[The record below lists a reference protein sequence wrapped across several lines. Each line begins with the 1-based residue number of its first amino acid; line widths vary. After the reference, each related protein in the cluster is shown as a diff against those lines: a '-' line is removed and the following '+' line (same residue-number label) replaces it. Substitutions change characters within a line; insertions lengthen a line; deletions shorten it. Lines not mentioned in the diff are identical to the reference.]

1 MTHPSQTGLPGA
13 DGRLARELEV
23 VMALARA
30 AGVVVMQFRG
40 GELRV
45 EMKVGDEPVTVA
57 DRQAS
62 ALLVAGLEGAFPD
75 DVVISEE
82 KEDDLARLSS
92 PRVWY
97 IDPIDGTKDFIAG
110 RPGFSVMIGLTEGH
124 RPVLGVVYQPA
135 TDRMYWAAPGAD
147 GVAASWML
155 QPGGPPVRLAVSGI
169 RDAAQLRLV
178 ASASHR
184 TKTIDEVKTAL
195 GIADEIQVGSV
206 GLKLALIAL
215 GERDLYVNP
224 AAKCKAWDTCAPEA
238 ILEAAGGILTDVHGD
253 PVRYDLPDLACRSGL
268 VASNGHVH
276 RDVLAKMAH
285 LFAGRR

>member
-1 MTHPSQTGLPGA
+1 MTDDLPGR
-13 DGRLARELEV
+13 DGRLGRELEV
-23 VMALARA
+23 ATTLARE
-30 AGVVVMQFRG
+30 AGALVMRFRG
-40 GELRV
+40 GELGV
-45 EMKVGDEPVTVA
+45 ELKVGDEPVTIA

-62 ALLVAGLEGAFPD
+62 ALLVAGLRAAFPD
-75 DVVISEE
+75 DVIISEE
-82 KEDDLARLSS
+82 SEDDLARLTA

-110 RPGFSVMIGLTEGH
+110 RPGFSVMIGLTEAH

-135 TDRMYWAAPGAD
+135 TDRLYWAAPGRD
-147 GVAASWML
+147 GSAASWML
-155 QPGGPPVRLAVSGI
+155 QPGAGPHRLGVSEV
-169 RDAAQLRLV
+169 RDAAGLRLV

-195 GIADEIQVGSV
+195 GIADEINVGSV

-238 ILEAAGGILTDVHGD
+238 ILAAAGGVLTDVYGD
-253 PVRYDLPDLACRSGL
+253 PVHYDLADIACRNGL

-276 RDVLAKMAH
+276 ADVLARMAH
-285 LFAGRR
+285 LFASRRPS